1 MQRSAKTPHSLGVSR
16 LTRCE
21 VHTRFKCIGPVGL
34 MTLLSACASDKEPE
48 ANPFAGSWKLGEV
61 WIEGDSRPVPVAG
74 YGPTRCAVA
83 GLDQSFGGLQV
94 FDDGSFIGW
103 PVTDYEDRW
112 SGTLAVT
119 DGIGEF
125 SVEDCT
131 VDCRGYDADAS
142 ALGVAALAD
151 DALEISRVG
160 VAFVDSDGEDCAA
173 CASCGDP
180 ELIRVDDSRLRFV
193 FERVAEFPP
202 YSNAEVP

>member
-1 MQRSAKTPHSLGVSR
+1 M
-16 LTRCE
+16 LTRSR
-21 VHTRFKCIGPVGL
+21 VHIRFMCIGLGGL
-34 MTLLSACASDKEPE
+34 LMLLSACASDQVQEPE